1 MKNTEGTLL
10 TNPLITTQHLTRK
23 ALIYVRQSSVDQVE
37 RNTGSQA
44 FQRNQADLARAYG
57 WPEELIE
64 VIDEDLGRSGSTV
77 DRRTGWQK
85 MFDQIAAHKV
95 GCVFAVNISRLGR
108 ELLPIEQL
116 RTMALYH
123 GTLLCLDNRFS
134 DPSNPNDTVLTQITA
149 TFAQYENRKRVEH
162 MTQARLAKA
171 RQGGVVSQLPIGWIK
186 NPDDSWDYD
195 PAVKDTIS
203 TIIDVFKQV
212 RTLRG
217 TAQELIR
224 AGVKLPSRHGPK
236 KPTPHLL
243 RQILGNP
250 AYAGT
255 YVYGKTESQRG
266 GPVLANGYSVR
277 VKVPEHLWVK
287 RPNNHPPYLTE
298 EFQQEIKVILLN
310 NNFRHRHRSGR
321 GRALTQGL
329 LRCAV
334 CKRALSVSY
343 QKYSYAYCCGWKITP
358 CTRFTNKDFDERI
371 LAEFFK
377 VLEAPPLEMLK
388 TALAETR
395 SHEQSR
401 LNWIESERER
411 LAYEERR
418 AQERAERTHDS
429 LPRVSQDALQKLN
442 KVLTEKDEFEQKIAL
457 EQSVLKNDESE
468 EELEE
473 LCKLASDVP
482 ALWHNP
488 LVTHKERKE
497 ILRTLIDYI
506 VVAATKERIDATIFW
521 KSGSQTPFSIWH
533 GVGWYNLIRELH
545 SQKLTAF
552 EIRDHLAAGKTTTG
566 QAVKISLSRLYL
578 IMHKIGLK
586 QNRFPAPYLLL
597 AQKVDE
603 LYREGRTLVWIAQ
616 HFNEQGFKSKSGNP
630 WSRSMVFHLYH
641 ATGHKI
647 DLLQNLHRK
656 VIEEAR
662 LRGLNYQEMALE
674 FNERHIRRGGGR
686 PWTASSIASKCYRLN
701 SLQRKRTQKGSTSAE
716 LSEPV
721 VLRRSA

>member
-10 TNPLITTQHLTRK
+10 TNPLITTQHLTRR
-23 ALIYVRQSSVDQVE
+23 AVIYVRQSSLDQVE

-77 DRRTGWQK
+77 DRRTGWQR

-116 RTMALYH
+116 RIMALYH
-123 GTLLCLDNRFS
+123 ETLLCLDNRFS
-134 DPSNPNDTVLTQITA
+134 DPGNPNDTVLTQITA
-149 TFAQYENRKRVEH
+149 TFAQYENKKRVEQ

-171 RQGGVVSQLPIGWIK
+171 RGGAVVSQLPIGWIK

-195 PAVKDTIS
+195 PAVKDAID

-217 TAQELIR
+217 TVKELIK
-224 AGVKLPSRHGPK
+224 AGVKVPSRHGPK
-236 KPTPHLL
+236 NPTPHLL

-255 YVYGKTESQRG
+255 YIYGKTESQRG
-266 GPVLANGYSVR
+266 GPLATNGYSVR
-277 VKVPEHLWVK
+277 VKVPEHLWIR
-287 RPNNHPPYLTE
+287 RPGNHPPFMTE
-298 EFQQEIKVILLN
+298 EFQEEIKVILLN

-334 CKRALSVSY
+334 CKRTLSVSY
-343 QKYSYAYCCGWKITP
+343 QKYSYAYCCGWKMTP
-358 CTRFTNKDFDERI
+358 CTRFTNRVFDERI

-377 VLEAPPLEMLK
+377 VVEAPPLEMLK
-388 TALAETR
+388 TALEETR
-395 SHEQSR
+395 SHERSR

-442 KVLTEKDEFEQKIAL
+442 KVLMEKDEFEQKIAL
-457 EQSVLKNDESE
+457 EQMVPKNDESE

-488 LVTHKERKE
+488 EVTHKERKE
-497 ILRTLIDYI
+497 ILRTVVDYI

-521 KSGSQTPFSIWH
+521 KSGCQTPFSIWH
-533 GVGWYNLIRELH
+533 DVGWYNLIRELH

-552 EIRDHLAAGKTTTG
+552 EIRDHLAAGKTSTG

-578 IMHKIGLK
+578 IMHKIDLK
-586 QNRFPAPYLLL
+586 QNRLAAPYLLL
-597 AQKVDE
+597 GQKVDE
-603 LYREGRTLVWIAQ
+603 LYREGRTLVWIAK
-616 HFNEQGFKSKSGNP
+616 HFNEQGIKSKSGNP
-630 WSRSMVFHLYH
+630 WSRSMVFNLYH

-647 DLLQNLHRK
+647 VLLQNLHRK

-662 LRGLNYQEMALE
+662 SRGLNYQEMALE

-701 SLQRKRTQKGSTSAE
+701 SLQRKWMQKTSAE
-716 LSEPV
+716 LSERV
-721 VLRRSA
+721 NLRRSA